1 MLIEIIQLDIRPLS
15 CHCLEIVSSLLNSTR
30 QLNLFP
36 IEPTKPGA
44 SEQERINQIEEK
56 ISPQI
61 VNDIRA
67 EHLEKRNNDQNITYQ
82 KENRTVKSSTE
93 VDLNSLPFAEIAN
106 EDRIFIERLA
116 EVGKELGS

>member
-1 MLIEIIQLDIRPLS
+1 MLSTGNSNLS
-15 CHCLEIVSSLLNSTR
+15 FQTCR
-30 QLNLFP
+30 LNLIFL
-36 IEPTKPGA
+36 EPTKPGA

-106 EDRIFIERLA
+106 EDRLFIERLT